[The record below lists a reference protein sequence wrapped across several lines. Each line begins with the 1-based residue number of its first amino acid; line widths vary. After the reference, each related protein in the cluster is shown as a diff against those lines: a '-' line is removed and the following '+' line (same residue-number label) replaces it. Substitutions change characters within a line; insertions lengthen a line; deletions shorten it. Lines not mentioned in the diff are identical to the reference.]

1 MKIELA
7 IKFGSNEIIVYRKG
21 RGIIARSSTYVATLK
36 SNGKICAYGDDAKR
50 LSEIKE
56 SKYDL
61 SQPVRGVDIVDPK
74 LAVALLKHVINKGL
88 TDNGLIWALVAV
100 PCALPERNL
109 LGIEILLKNAGVF
122 KPTFVQNAVCVRT
135 NLTNVADDAKVM
147 VVDIGKYVTD
157 ISVSTK
163 YEFLTGR
170 DYLIGGVEMDYALQ
184 TYIEDNYN
192 VFVDDEQIQTIK
204 EEIASVYEND
214 MYTVTFDAISSQ
226 DEYEQVTMRANEARV
241 AIIGIYNKI
250 FDLIEEFMESLPNQV
265 LAEVKRNGIVFT
277 GGVASIEGLV
287 EYANKR
293 LNVPV
298 VVIENPKDAVILGA
312 GKLLSLNK
320 GEFPYI
326 KL

>member
-36 SNGKICAYGDDAKR
+36 SNGKICAYGDEAR
-50 LSEIKE
+50 HLYNIKA

-61 SQPVRGVDIVDPK
+61 CQPVRGVDIIEPK
-74 LAVALLKHVINKGL
+74 LAVELLKHVINKGL

-109 LGIEILLKNAGVF
+109 LEIEILLKNAGVF
-122 KPTFVQNAVCVRT
+122 KPMFVQNSVCVRT
-135 NLTNVADDAKVM
+135 NLTNFADDAKVM

-157 ISVSTK
+157 ISVVTK
-163 YEFLTGR
+163 YEFLMGR
-170 DYLIGGVEMDYALQ
+170 NYLIGGVEMDVALQ
-184 TYIEDNYN
+184 TYIEDNYS
-192 VFVDDEQIQTIK
+192 VFVDDEQTQTIK
-204 EEIASVYEND
+204 EEIASVHEND
-214 MYTVTFDAISSQ
+214 MYTTTFDAISLQ
-226 DEYEQVTMRANEARV
+226 DKYTQVTMRANEARV
-241 AIIGIYNKI
+241 AIIGVYNKI
-250 FDLIEEFMESLPNQV
+250 FDLIEEVMESLPNQV

-277 GGVASIEGLV
+277 GGVSSIEGLV
-287 EYANKR
+287 EYAIKQ
-293 LNVPV
+293 LKIPV
-298 VVIENPKDAVILGA
+298 AVVENPKDAVILGA